1 MWPNGRRLSG
11 APPPVRAD
19 SLAAVIERA
28 EGDNAALL
36 VVELDTPGGLDS
48 AMRQMVQGIIQSR
61 VPVAVYVSPPGAP
74 PPPRGGA
81 GARGRKGWGGRWRP
95 TPRPAPGPSPP
106 ARDATPTGPRAPCGR
121 APPSP
126 GRT

>member
-61 VPVAVYVSPPGAP
+61 VPVAVYVSPPGA
-74 PPPRGGA
+74 RSASA
-81 GARGRKGWGGRWRP
+81 GVLITLASP
-95 TPRPAPGPSPP
+95 LAAVAPG
-106 ARDATPTGPRAPCGR
+106 ANKDA
-121 APPSP
+121 APPLNLGGGPMGNTMS
-126 GRT
+126 